1 MSTKTYEVQ
10 WNPFE
15 MSKLLRRNKIHGRGD
30 LSERIGISRSSV
42 YATFNADWSGKVST
56 AVLGQLVGLLGAN
69 PGRVIQVV
77 RK

>member
-10 WNPFE
+10 WNPLE
-15 MSKLLRRNKIHGRGD
+15 ISKLLRRNKIHGRGD

-42 YATFNADWSGKVST
+42 YATFNADWSGKAST
-56 AVLGQLVGLLGAN
+56 AVLAQLVGLLGAN